1 MMLFG
6 RWRRRRQLAELSLW
20 CRGLGLMLRNG
31 VDLVAALSVLE
42 RQDFAREVR
51 LMTAEMTEQAAAGM
65 SIQELVLVHD
75 DVLPPICIFALQTG
89 QAAERIPETLLAL
102 ADCLAQGADLGMA
115 LVAES
120 PIAADDGR
128 PASTVGQAPVVR
140 MVNRMLT
147 DALTQGASQIG
158 LSPSE
163 GGDSFEISFEIDGSW
178 EPIAE
183 VPIDLFGSVSRRICV
198 MAQINW
204 WSKEPTLGT
213 LTVGHGGAEVVGS
226 VRFIPGETED
236 AQQLYVTFR
245 EAPPD

>member
-1 MMLFG
+1 
-6 RWRRRRQLAELSLW
+6 LAELSLW
-20 CRGLGLMLRNG
+20 CRELGLMLRNG
-31 VDLVAALSVLE
+31 TGLVAALSLLE
-42 RQDFAREVR
+42 GQDFGPPIRS
-51 LMTAEMTEQAAAGM
+51 MTAEMIEQADARLSVEELIAA
-65 SIQELVLVHD
+65 HA
-75 DVLPPICIFALQTG
+75 DVFPPVCIFALRAG
-89 QAAERIPETLLAL
+89 QPAERIPETLLAL

-120 PIAADDGR
+120 PTADDDGR
-128 PASTVGQAPVVR
+128 LASTVGQAPVVR
-140 MVNRMLT
+140 MVNRMLV

-204 WSKEPTLGT
+204 WSKEPALGT
-213 LTVGHGGAEVVGS
+213 LTVDHGGAEVVGS

-236 AQQLYVTFR
+236 DQQVYVTFR
-245 EAPPD
+245 GPPPD